1 MTQETGQ
8 CAGCGATIEGS
19 YCSVC
24 GQRRVGRI
32 TFRRVFSQAASNLTI
47 DSAFL
52 RTLIGMTTHP
62 GRVAREYVEGRRK
75 AYMNPLKYTFVIATV
90 FALEV
95 NLLEI
100 LPPGIDADREAAVSQ
115 FRTIIAALAYLAYVH
130 MLPTAALQR
139 QLFRRQPIG
148 IAECY
153 VFLVFAYGQF
163 VLIGALFALF
173 GLYST
178 AYGNVAIGLFGLGYF
193 MWATAGFY
201 GDFKPLT
208 LLKGALVYAVY
219 LFLSVGSGFL
229 LILAMSIYARL

>member
-1 MTQETGQ
+1 MTQGTGQ

-32 TFRRVFSQAASNLTI
+32 TFRRVFSEAARNLTI
-47 DSAFL
+47 GSTFP

-75 AYMNPLKYTFVIATV
+75 AYLNPLKYTFVIATV

-100 LPPGIDADREAAVSQ
+100 LPLGIDADREAAVSQ

-130 MLPTAALQR
+130 MLPTAERLGAKCGVGTGKPFGGR
-139 QLFRRQPIG
+139 QDRRRRHRRAEPRKQP
-148 IAECY
+148 
-153 VFLVFAYGQF
+153 
-163 VLIGALFALF
+163 GAAMP
-173 GLYST
+173 ST
-178 AYGNVAIGLFGLGYF
+178 SPVSL
-193 MWATAGFY
+193 
-201 GDFKPLT
+201 
-208 LLKGALVYAVY
+208 
-219 LFLSVGSGFL
+219 
-229 LILAMSIYARL
+229 